1 VESTPIYNVIAG
13 ASFLRSHILEFNR
26 SRFAGAARF
35 ITSGFLFSCTDA
47 AYWEV
52 YAKDEAT
59 LCLVKEVFPDAEEC
73 SLGEK

>member
-1 VESTPIYNVIAG
+1 MEPIDLATFKGFGDGNLPEDVEVY
-13 ASFLRSHILEFNR
+13 
-26 SRFAGAARF
+26 
-35 ITSGFLFSCTDA
+35 FSCTDA

-73 SLGEK
+73 SLGEKRY